1 MTMHIDLAAL
11 AVMPAEAIAER
22 RSDRFTRSVID
33 GIRENGVGSCED
45 AEWLL
50 EVDIIRRERD
60 DVWRDFVSSAVIE
73 FVVWQCRPT
82 GRVDQPTAE
91 WLLRALSNAQP
102 DSKRAILFG
111 VIREAESAPP
121 VLAETLMRDGMAR
134 AMLV

>member
-1 MTMHIDLAAL
+1 MTVHVDLAAL

-22 RSDRFTRSVID
+22 RSDRFTRAVID
-33 GIRENGVGSCED
+33 GVRENGIGTCED

-60 DVWRDFVSSAVIE
+60 EVWRDFVSSSVVE

-82 GRVDQPTAE
+82 GRVDQTTAE
-91 WLLRALSNAQP
+91 WLLRALANAQP
-102 DSKRAILFG
+102 DSKRSILFG
-111 VIREAESAPP
+111 VIREADSAPP